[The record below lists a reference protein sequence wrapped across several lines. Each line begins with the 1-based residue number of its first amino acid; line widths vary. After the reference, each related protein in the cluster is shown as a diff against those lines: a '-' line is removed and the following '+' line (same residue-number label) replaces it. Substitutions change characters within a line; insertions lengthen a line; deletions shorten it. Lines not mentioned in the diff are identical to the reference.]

1 MRLRKAINSRFF
13 YLTLPALVFLCSLSV
28 QAADN
33 SVPGMK
39 NKGVA
44 VGSLAPEFSFQ
55 DAQGDWIA
63 LSDFRGKK
71 VFIFSWSTWCRC
83 KEQLP
88 DLEKFWRQY
97 QSEKFQVL
105 TVASDSQG
113 FKWVQQY
120 LDLANA
126 TYITVVDPNNELG
139 KKYNFW
145 ATENGWLIDE
155 GGIVRMNA
163 INFDIRNLAQKD
175 ELLKLMKTDF
185 NTLAQKGQ
193 KVALADRIKSGQDS
207 LAKSPKDFAR
217 KLELAEL
224 YREQGDYKAAE
235 ETLRSALKQKPLSA
249 EAHYRLGVVLYQK
262 GEVESGVKEWEK
274 AYQIEP
280 TNYLYMRNIQAYRDP
295 QKFYAEMMKNKK

>member
-1 MRLRKAINSRFF
+1 MKAAGFF
-13 YLTLPALVFLCSLSV
+13 ILFFLMAAIFSALPVK
-28 QAADN
+28 AADN

-55 DAQGDWIA
+55 DAKGNWIA

-88 DLEKFWRQY
+88 DLEKFWQ
-97 QSEKFQVL
+97 QNKSDKFQVL

-126 TYITVVDPNNELG
+126 TYITVVDPNNEMG

-155 GGIVRMNA
+155 GGMVRMNA
-163 INFDIRNLAQKD
+163 INFDIRNPAQKD
-175 ELLKLMKTDF
+175 ELVKLMKTDF
-185 NTLAQKGQ
+185 NVVAQKGQ
-193 KVALADRIKSGQDS
+193 KVPLAERIKSAQEA
-207 LAKSPKDFAR
+207 LAKSPKDFSA
-217 KLELAEL
+217 KLSLAEL
-224 YREQGDYKAAE
+224 FREQGDYQAAE
-235 ETLRSALKQKPLSA
+235 TTLRDSLKQKPLSA

-262 GEVESGVKEWEK
+262 GEVEAGVKEWEK
-274 AYQIEP
+274 AFQIEP

-295 QKFYAEMMKNKK
+295 QKFYAEMMKNSK

>member
-1 MRLRKAINSRFF
+1 MQLRKAVISGF
-13 YLTLPALVFLCSLSV
+13 YFLTLLALGFLRPLSM

-33 SVPGMK
+33 SAPGMK
-39 NKGVA
+39 KKGVPI
-44 VGSLAPEFSFQ
+44 GSLAPEFAFQ
-55 DAQGDWIA
+55 DSKGDWIA
-63 LSDFRGKK
+63 LSDFRSKK

-88 DLEKFWRQY
+88 DLEKFWKQY
-97 QSEKFQVL
+97 QSDKFQVL

-120 LDLANA
+120 LDLAGA

-163 INFDIRNLAQKD
+163 INFDIRNPAQKE
-175 ELLKLMKTDF
+175 ELVKLMKTDF
-185 NTLAQKGQ
+185 SAAAQKGQ
-193 KVALADRIKSGQDS
+193 KVTLADRVKSAQDS
-207 LAKSPKDFAR
+207 LAKNPRDFSK

-224 YREQGDYKAAE
+224 FRQQGDYQAAE
-235 ETLRSALKQKPLSA
+235 KSLRGALKQKPLSA
-249 EAHYRLGVVLYQK
+249 EAHYRLGVVLCQK
-262 GEVESGVKEWEK
+262 GEVEAGVREWEK
-274 AYQIEP
+274 AFQIEP

-295 QKFYAEMMKNKK
+295 RKFYAEMINK